1 MRISSDIS
9 QQHPGALLLRFT
21 VAGLMLFHGI
31 AKLRNGIGGIEALL
45 QQHGVRTEF
54 AYIVFIGEIIAP
66 LLVIAGVW
74 VRAAALVIAINMLVA
89 VALAHPAQLLSLG
102 RSGGYALEL
111 QAFFFL
117 SAVAVAWL
125 ADGGRRR

>member
-9 QQHPGALLLRFT
+9 QQNPGVLLLRFT

-31 AKLRNGIGGIEALL
+31 AKLRNGVSGIEGLL
-45 QQHGVRTEF
+45 QQHGVPAEF
-54 AYIVFIGEIIAP
+54 AYVVFIGEIIAP

-89 VALAHPAQLLSLG
+89 VALAHPAQLLTLG

-111 QAFFFL
+111 QASFFL
-117 SAVAVAWL
+117 SALTVAWL